1 MHPPIRFFD
10 QCCIWMSLPALVLV
24 TGCDIETPGRG
35 TAVPSGVMTQVCSAD
50 GRGVSIGEGSGA
62 MTISASGAAQ
72 DPARCTPDG
81 KYLDGNTI
89 VLDFAEQT
97 VKQEIEQTRR
107 TLDDVTS
114 RIEQCRGK
122 SKGLPEYDAQ
132 FGCDRARFRQ
142 LQGRS
147 LQLSAP
153 LADARSLAPQEWAD
167 MNEVGRRG
175 QIAAR
180 RVREASN
187 RIERTLAELEF
198 AQLEVD
204 WAKAS
209 KAMYAVVDAK
219 ENARKT
225 ELGSVKAQLDQMTPL
240 CERAETAYEQNPC
253 NTARLASDA
262 FTRNRAQQQ
271 LAALE
276 ARRDLIK
283 DCRKDRERQAGGP
296 SGMGSPTAEQL
307 LLQTLPGIM
316 GGFGPHRKPSHPPP
330 KQDKSR
336 EPHWDG
342 HKH

>member
-1 MHPPIRFFD
+1 M
-10 QCCIWMSLPALVLV
+10 VLV
-24 TGCDIETPGRG
+24 TGCEVDAPDRG
-35 TAVPSGVMTQVCSAD
+35 TAAPSGLLTQISSAD

-62 MTISASGAAQ
+62 VTISASGAAQ
-72 DPARCTPDG
+72 DPAQCTPDG
-81 KYLDGNTI
+81 KYVNGNTI

-97 VKQEIEQTRR
+97 VNQEIAQTKR

-153 LADARSLAPQEWAD
+153 LADARYLAPQEWAA
-167 MNEVGRRG
+167 MNEIGTRA

-187 RIERTLAELEF
+187 RIELTLAELEF

-240 CERAETAYEQNPC
+240 CERADIAYEQNPC

-262 FTRNRAQQQ
+262 FTRSRAQQR

-283 DCRKDRERQAGGP
+283 DCRKDRERQAGGQP
-296 SGMGSPTAEQL
+296 GMGSPAAEQL

-316 GGFGPHRKPSHPPP
+316 GGFGPQRRPSHPPP

-342 HKH
+342 HKN